1 MIKKKK
7 VKNRLDKLNELMIIL
22 GIKQK
27 RDSATTLYNIILLK
41 KLFNDIPKFYLI
53 NALYRIKDF
62 ADNKSKNEKLAD
74 DLLRSKKDIK
84 PKQMSPFIKKLYKVY
99 AYKVLDNLFNALSK
113 GLKRNLEPTKYIV
126 LNKMINDFTDRNKDY
141 TYSNQIEKE
150 NKPYTKKILFKTKK
164 HTKPKIIHILNYFR
178 LSMLFCFK

>member
-1 MIKKKK
+1 M
-7 VKNRLDKLNELMIIL
+7 
-22 GIKQK
+22 
-27 RDSATTLYNIILLK
+27 
-41 KLFNDIPKFYLI
+41 
-53 NALYRIKDF
+53 
-62 ADNKSKNEKLAD
+62 
-74 DLLRSKKDIK
+74 RSKKDIK

-164 HTKPKIIHILNYFR
+164 HAKPRIIQDKSNIQLALISPLVNLIDKLIKKNIKYNKILKNKHI
-178 LSMLFCFK
+178 